1 MPVETVHLVAALVT
15 TTLLGY
21 AGAIALAGV
30 HFLAGWRSP
39 QRNAAM
45 ATLLQYAGTVLAL
58 LGLVYRHQGI
68 GTVGLLMVIL
78 SVLVADIRRT
88 SFSPRLE
95 VGLTALAV
103 ANLLAV
109 TALLAA

>member
-1 MPVETVHLVAALVT
+1 MSFALTQLVAALVT

-30 HFLAGWRSP
+30 QSLIAWRSP
-39 QRNAAM
+39 GRNAAV
-45 ATLLQYAGTVLAL
+45 ASLLQYAGTVLGL
-58 LGLVYRHQGI
+58 LGLVYRHQEV

-78 SVLVADIRRT
+78 SLLIADIRRA
-88 SFSPRLE
+88 SAAPGLE
-95 VGLTALAV
+95 VGLTVLAI

-109 TALLAA
+109 TIVIVA